1 MENISFNELRD
12 YIHSIKRKRDGIVK
26 VQLQKIDNNRNKH
39 SFLYGYTQSAN
50 YYDCRLVGKKE
61 DSILIDTVKEHI
73 FDESK
78 EQNGPTLVKRK

>member
-39 SFLYGYTQSAN
+39 SFLCGYTQSAN
-50 YYDCRLVGKKE
+50 YYDCR
-61 DSILIDTVKEHI
+61 
-73 FDESK
+73 
-78 EQNGPTLVKRK
+78 